1 MADKMKKPKHK
12 CGKPTLK
19 RDHGYVFKAEWK
31 VPKAALA
38 AKRKYKDKNGQSKE
52 TANEYRFTY
61 LLEKFRVNEHGVK
74 TKKDPTDLDKQKKE
88 SDTSD
93 AINLDN
99 FKTTR
104 GKQFTRQS
112 FYPKGKKKVDSL
124 VFSVCG
130 ANSAGQGDWVSQT
143 YKFKLPR
150 APKVSWS
157 YDAKNG
163 KATVTVETDAGT
175 DSCERYDTVVR
186 TAVKAGSGKEKPL
199 LDWTPTT
206 NTKWTATY
214 DTSSSNYPADFA
226 AGETLEF
233 RCWAY
238 ARGLKGDNPAQNKAV
253 YGKRLIAAPSAAS
266 INSVTTSA
274 KDATGRIRVGITVG
288 ANTASVKL
296 ERRIGESGSWGAVDG
311 AEDNGTCTALYDSY
325 GDVDPSPGEYVY
337 YRVVST
343 RDNFTVTS
351 KPYKAT
357 KLYTAAA
364 TAASSTIKQAAPRVG
379 DDGTSAVAQFG
390 WSGNPNE
397 KGKSGVEVS
406 WSQNAD
412 AWEST
417 DQPETFEAEWQD
429 GSSKYSGQP
438 YSMSVIIRGLP
449 QSETTYIRGR
459 KYLEGDNGRTWS
471 GYSNT
476 QSVTP
481 AARPA
486 SVTLEAPPSV
496 VRGQAIDI
504 MWTFDGDSEQKEWHV
519 FDADNPKSPIA
530 EGKDAK
536 GVASIPASA
545 YGDKA
550 AVTLFVMI
558 GSGGDLTR
566 STNDKTVEIS
576 EPLTCEIHRDATLAS
591 MADAQFDAYA
601 NQPGCLLVCN
611 CINVGNI
618 GPSRPDGGGE
628 QFDGDTVWTDYVS
641 PSWEQTT
648 WEATPYA
655 DGRTGT
661 VYHATVAMAQDTDFI
676 DNAGYR
682 VAVRAVKP
690 TKGLESPDT
699 SASFTVKWTH
709 QAPEPSDDI
718 ALMPNV
724 DDRTVTVTLVPP
736 AGAAEGDVYDVYRG
750 HASGYDLVR
759 SGLKLDDVFTDR
771 FATFSDGGVSY
782 RIATRTADGDT
793 SWDEYYYELPCEVTR
808 FDWPGGSAEFGR
820 SLNFRDS
827 FRKSFS
833 RRPHKDGTVGGAFNP
848 AIERTG
854 SYDCKVIKGIDADDL
869 NALLAMAEYPNA
881 VYCRRP
887 DGHAFQCNVD
897 IDLGNRDWSMLEDVS
912 FSVDRFTLT
921 EQFMVQPGDIVGAVA
936 DETQEAAG

>member
-1 MADKMKKPKHK
+1 MAKPPKHECQK
-12 CGKPTLK
+12 VKIERTEAWK
-19 RDHGYVFKAEWK
+19 FKATWA

-38 AKRKYKDKNGQSKE
+38 NKRKTRDAKGKSKE
-52 TANEYRFTY
+52 VANEYKFTSLIERFIVD
-61 LLEKFRVNEHGVK
+61 KAG
-74 TKKDPTDLDKQKKE
+74 KKDTSRVDIIKKA
-88 SDTSD
+88 SDTADS
-93 AINLDN
+93 INLND
-99 FKTTR
+99 FTDDKGKKLTR
-104 GKQFTRQS
+104 SS
-112 FYPKGKKKVDSL
+112 FYPAAKKPKVSAL
-124 VFSVCG
+124 VFNVAG
-130 ANSAGQGDWVSQT
+130 MNSAGHGKFASAK
-143 YKFKLPR
+143 YKFELPR
-150 APKVSWS
+150 APKIKWEYLTEPGRCKV
-157 YDAKNG
+157 
-163 KATVTVETDAGT
+163 TVTTNAGE
-175 DSCERYDTVVR
+175 DKHERYDTVIKV
-186 TAVKAGSGKEKPL
+186 AVKDGNGKEHTL
-199 LDWTPTT
+199 RRWASTT
-206 NTKWTATY
+206 STSWTATY
-214 DTSSSNYPADFA
+214 DTSNSRYPVNFA
-226 AGETLEF
+226 SGQTLDF

-238 ARGLKGDNPAQNKAV
+238 ARGFKGDNPKKKRAV
-253 YGKRLIAAPSAAS
+253 YGHRTVAAPSAAS
-266 INSVTTSA
+266 IKNVTVSA
-274 KDATGRIRVGITVG
+274 KNDTGRIRVEIKVG
-288 ANTASVKL
+288 GNTGSVQL
-296 ERRIGESGSWGAVDG
+296 QRRHGESGSWEDVDG
-311 AEDNGTCTALYDSY
+311 AEDNGSCTALYDSY
-325 GDVDPSPGEYVY
+325 GMAEPVNGEYIY

-357 KLYTAAA
+357 KLYTAAP
-364 TAASSTIKQAAPRVG
+364 TAAASTIEQAVPVVG
-379 DDGTSAVAQFG
+379 DDGTSATAKFG
-390 WSGNPNE
+390 WTGSANS

-417 DQPETFEAEWQD
+417 DQPDTFEAEWEDATSQ
-429 GSSKYSGQP
+429 YSGKP
-438 YSMSVIIRGLP
+438 HSMSVIIRGLP
-449 QSETTYIRGR
+449 QSTTTYIRGR
-459 KYLEGDNGRTWS
+459 KYLEGDGGRTWS

-496 VRGQAIDI
+496 VRGNAIDLT
-504 MWTFDGDSEQKEWHV
+504 WTFDGDSEQTEWHV
-519 FDADNPKSPIA
+519 FDAENPASPIA
-530 EGKDAK
+530 EGTDAK
-536 GVASIPASA
+536 GAASISPET
-545 YGDKA
+545 YGDKTA
-550 AVTLFVMI
+550 ITLFVLI
-558 GSGGDLTR
+558 GAGGDLTR
-566 STNDKTVEIS
+566 STEDRTVEIS
-576 EPLTCEIHRDATLAS
+576 EPLTCEIHRDATLVSVAGAS
-591 MADAQFDAYA
+591 FEAYA
-601 NQPGCLLVCN
+601 NQPGCLLACN
-611 CINVGNI
+611 CENVGGI
-618 GPSRPDGGGE
+618 GPSGPDGSGE
-628 QFDGDTVWTDYVS
+628 QFDGDTVWTDYIS
-641 PSWEQTT
+641 PDWQETT
-648 WEATPYA
+648 WEETPYA
-655 DGRTGT
+655 DGRTGA
-661 VYHATVAMAQDTDFI
+661 VYHTTVQLADNTDFI
-676 DNAGYR
+676 DTARYHI
-682 VAVRAVKP
+682 AVQAVNP
-690 TKGLESPDT
+690 DKGLT
-699 SASFTVKWTH
+699 SDVTTAAFTVAWAH

-736 AGAAEGDVYDVYRG
+736 AGAADGDVYDVYRG

-897 IDLGNRDWSMLEDVS
+897 IDLSNRDWSMLEDVS

-921 EQFMVQPGDIVGAVA
+921 EQFMVQPGDIVGAVE